1 MNDEPISTKSK
12 SHSLDEFFFFSDT
25 GNKSVLLTIVAESL
39 SPSLTL
45 SLSLSLSVS
54 LSSLHIFKVIQSE
67 RNLYRTNKVKIYSKN
82 DKDKAWAFLSR
93 QLLLPVR

>member
-25 GNKSVLLTIVAESL
+25 ANKSVLLTIVAESL

>member
-45 SLSLSLSVS
+45 SLSLSLS
-54 LSSLHIFKVIQSE
+54 LCIAILFTHF
-67 RNLYRTNKVKIYSKN
+67 
-82 DKDKAWAFLSR
+82 
-93 QLLLPVR
+93 

>member
-25 GNKSVLLTIVAESL
+25 ANKSVLLSIVAESL